1 MNSII
6 FFNIGWMDFYQ
17 GIQNDSI
24 TGGGKHVQTTGW
36 GHEILNFKKYR
47 NKNYGNVR
55 VSGQIKLHKL
65 GANKEDDQIDGVTV
79 VWTATDPVS
88 SGTYIIGW
96 YKNATVYKEEQK
108 PPESSNRFYGD
119 ERVIYRT
126 VAKMDDCTLLPRDER
141 VVRIPRGKGGMG
153 QSNIWYADNNP
164 SLVKSILKYIYNGIL
179 PSLPK
184 IENKRRSNISRQ
196 IDPYKRQLVEK
207 AAVKEVIK
215 HYEKLGYEI
224 TSVEQD
230 NIGWDLTAQREKTTL
245 KLEVKGL
252 SGKDVI
258 FELTPNEY
266 VNLKMDL
273 ENYRLC
279 IVTDALTET
288 ILRIFTYSHE
298 LGKWMSEDGIQ
309 LGFEEKVSARLVGI

>member
-96 YKNATVYKEEQK
+96 YKNATVYKEEQE

-119 ERVIYRT
+119 ELVIYRT
-126 VAKMDDCTLLPRDER
+126 VAKADDCALLPRDER

-164 SLVKSILKYIYNGIL
+164 SFVKSILKYINYGVL
-179 PSLPK
+179 PSLSKSQKKVKSINP
-184 IENKRRSNISRQ
+184 RQ
-196 IDPYKRQLVEK
+196 TDPFKKQKVEK

-224 TSVEQD
+224 TSVELE
-230 NIGWDLTAQREKTTL
+230 NVGWDLTAQREKTTL

-252 SGKDVI
+252 SGKEVVV
-258 FELTPNEY
+258 ELTPNEY
-266 VNLKMDL
+266 ANLKMDL

-279 IVTDALTET
+279 IVTDALAEP

-298 LGKWMSEDGIQ
+298 SGIWRSEDGMR
-309 LGFEEKVSARLVGI
+309 LGFEEKISARIVGD